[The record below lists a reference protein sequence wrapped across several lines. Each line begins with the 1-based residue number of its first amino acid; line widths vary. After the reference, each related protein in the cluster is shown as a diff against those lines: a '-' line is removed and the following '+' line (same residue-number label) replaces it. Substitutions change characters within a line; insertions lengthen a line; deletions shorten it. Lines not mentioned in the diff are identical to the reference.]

1 MADEE
6 IDEELLAL
14 EAELKGL
21 EKNSGV
27 IESAPKPVE
36 QIVVA
41 AKPAVPL
48 RTALQPEWQQEL
60 YERDYQRMQ
69 MMKESRDGDEQ
80 KGVNGEGADGNAG
93 RAAEASTPVHQPPAH
108 AVEPHDFQGPMM
120 PPTRKKILRTAAGE
134 VWEDPTLEA
143 WPENDHRIFVGDLAG
158 DATDEV
164 LTAAFQKFDSFQM
177 ARVVKDKR
185 TRKCRGFGF
194 VSFASAEDMVKAMK
208 EMNGKYVGNRPVKL
222 RKSNWNERTLTR
234 DKRKEVRIFKKL
246 ISKK

>member
-108 AVEPHDFQGPMM
+108 AVEPHDFQ
-120 PPTRKKILRTAAGE
+120 
-134 VWEDPTLEA
+134 VC
-143 WPENDHRIFVGDLAG
+143 
-158 DATDEV
+158 
-164 LTAAFQKFDSFQM
+164 S
-177 ARVVKDKR
+177 
-185 TRKCRGFGF
+185 
-194 VSFASAEDMVKAMK
+194 
-208 EMNGKYVGNRPVKL
+208 
-222 RKSNWNERTLTR
+222 
-234 DKRKEVRIFKKL
+234 
-246 ISKK
+246 